1 MKRTLI
7 AQFALLALPLA
18 ACSSFNVEAEQPL
31 ACLTLQPE
39 SITIGGGTAPIVGPI
54 VQTWPEQQRTIPLG
68 DAIPSFIL
76 DGPPQDRVI
85 HLVSFGIEATSGV
98 TNLNWL
104 QNFSVSVSTDGGT
117 PVQLVTCQGCVPAGA
132 TGMNVPA
139 SNGDFNLADFI
150 DASGNLTL
158 SFGGTVNVP
167 AGATVPN
174 TFGGKVSVC
183 ISAKVKKTFDEMIN
197 GN

>member
-1 MKRTLI
+1 MKPTLI
-7 AQFALLALPLA
+7 ALVALPLA
-18 ACSSFNVEAEQPL
+18 ACGSFNVEAEQPL

-39 SITIGGGTAPIVGPI
+39 SITIGDGTTPIVGPI
-54 VQTWPEQQRTIPLG
+54 VQTWPEQQRTIALG

-76 DGPPQDRVI
+76 DGPPQDRII

-98 TNLNWL
+98 TSLNWL
-104 QNFSVSVSTDGGT
+104 QSFTVSASLNGGT
-117 PVQLVTCQGCVPAGA
+117 PVQLVACQGCVPAGA
-132 TGMNVPA
+132 TRVSVSA
-139 SNGDFNLADFI
+139 SNGDYNLADVI

-174 TFGGKVSVC
+174 TFGGKVNVC
-183 ISAKVKKTFDEMIN
+183 VSAKVKKTFDEMIN

>member
-1 MKRTLI
+1 VKPTLI
-7 AQFALLALPLA
+7 ALVALPLA
-18 ACSSFNVEAEQPL
+18 ACGSFNVEAEQPL

-39 SITIGGGTAPIVGPI
+39 SITIGGGTTPIVGPI
-54 VQTWPEQQRTIPLG
+54 VQTWPEQQRTIALG

-76 DGPPQDRVI
+76 DGPPQDRII

-98 TNLNWL
+98 TSLNWL
-104 QNFSVSVSTDGGT
+104 QSFTVSASLNGGT
-117 PVQLVTCQGCVPAGA
+117 PVQLVACQGCVPADA
-132 TGMNVPA
+132 TRVSVSA
-139 SNGDFNLADFI
+139 SNGDYNLADVI

-174 TFGGKVSVC
+174 TFGGKVNVC
-183 ISAKVKKTFDEMIN
+183 VSAKVKKTFDELFN